1 MKGEIC
7 NAITAKRI
15 IHYTSKQRLLGTKGK
30 YQENISPETPD

>member
-15 IHYTSKQRLLGTKGK
+15 MHYTSKQRLWISKGSLSG
-30 YQENISPETPD
+30 EHSPETPD